1 MDRSC
6 DGWRLLKFRS
16 TPGMSGTLMLHFW
29 SMPTPSF
36 ILKLREKIGNDLLL
50 LPGVTGVV
58 LNDAGEILLMQ
69 RKDTLQW
76 MPIGGCVEPDE
87 EPSDC
92 ILRETFEETAVRAEI
107 VALVNVDAMGKVTY
121 PNGDRVNFVTTT
133 YLLRAFSGEPKPND
147 DEAADARFFPIDQMP
162 RLKKHHQQ
170 RVDWALAQKTRNG

>member
-1 MDRSC
+1 MTDWAGRSSVEERC
-6 DGWRLLKFRS
+6 
-16 TPGMSGTLMLHFW
+16 GMSGTLMLHF
-29 SMPTPSF
+29 SAMATPAF

-92 ILRETFEETAVRAEI
+92 IIRETLEETGVRAEI
-107 VALVNVDAMGKVTY
+107 VGLVNVDAMGKVTY
-121 PNGDRVNFVTTT
+121 ENGDRVNFVTTT
-133 YLLRAFSGEPKPND
+133 YLCRAVSGDPKPSD
-147 DEAADARFFPIDQMP
+147 DEAADARFFPLDQMP
-162 RLKKHHQQ
+162 ELKKHHQQ
-170 RVDWALAQKTRNG
+170 RVDWALEWKRRNT